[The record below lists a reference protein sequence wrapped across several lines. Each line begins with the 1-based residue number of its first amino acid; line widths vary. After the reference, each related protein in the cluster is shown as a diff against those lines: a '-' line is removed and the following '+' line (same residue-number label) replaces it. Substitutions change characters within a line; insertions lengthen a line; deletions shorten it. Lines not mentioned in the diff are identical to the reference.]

1 MLEAILDTKVK
12 VKIAVLFS
20 GEKTPMHVSHVAR
33 KLGISKSRA
42 SECLRALGKSGLLTS
57 RKVGKS
63 VLYEASST
71 KLANAVFVTL
81 RQEEKLLIDIENKL
95 KGEIIKLGP
104 ISIARYGSSLTG
116 LKAGSDVDFILLFKC
131 KPDED
136 KIYEISA
143 RLSEEYGIRISIFWM
158 NVREFKEKAKKGE
171 EFVLKVAATNKL
183 LHGKNLEE
191 VIW

>member
-1 MLEAILDTKVK
+1 MLEDILDTKVK
-12 VKIAVLFS
+12 VKIARLFS
-20 GEKTPMHVSHVAR
+20 GEKTPMHVSHVAK

-57 RKVGKS
+57 KKIGKS
-63 VLYEASST
+63 VIYEASST
-71 KLANAVFVTL
+71 KLAKAVFATL
-81 RQEEKLLIDIENKL
+81 RQEEKLISDIENKL
-95 KGEIIKLGP
+95 KKEIIKLNP
-104 ISIARYGSSLTG
+104 VSISRYGSSLTG
-116 LKAGSDVDFILLFKC
+116 LKPGSDVDFILLFKY

-136 KIYEISA
+136 KLYEISA

-183 LHGKNLEE
+183 LYGTNLESI
-191 VIW
+191 IW